1 MVGACVRFFLICAK
15 ALWWVWFQVKAT
27 LFFVRSRNGVVIT
40 AYSGTYSRHVFAKP
54 KKLRTS
60 LAFFG
65 ALTLTKLS
73 ILAGSG
79 LVPFAVKIKQ

>member
-1 MVGACVRFFLICAK
+1 MCQFLFNLLK
-15 ALWWVWFQVKAT
+15 GSLV
-27 LFFVRSRNGVVIT
+27 GVVPSESNTFLCEIPQWCSN
-40 AYSGTYSRHVFAKP
+40 YGVLWNSRHVFAKP

-73 ILAGSG
+73 ILAGSV
-79 LVPFAVKIKQ
+79 LVPFAVKIKP

>member
-1 MVGACVRFFLICAK
+1 
-15 ALWWVWFQVKAT
+15 
-27 LFFVRSRNGVVIT
+27 
-40 AYSGTYSRHVFAKP
+40 VFAKP